1 MSNTNSRIDD
11 FLLGI
16 AEATNAMISEKLDKG
31 INLAIEL
38 LGKHLGVNA
47 SCVYVNEED
56 EQGRT
61 LSSIKY
67 FWSSHRDESRTLR
80 NQNVPLQMLG
90 DLYTYL
96 SRGESYDILYSN
108 SSAALQEHMKADGTK
123 SIILFPI
130 MVEGRFWGSVALV
143 EFVTERL
150 WTDSEKSLLQSL
162 ANSIGS
168 AVRRNLLEEN
178 LEKLVAQRTE
188 ALERS
193 KRRFQ
198 LAVDGSQDGIWE
210 WNPRTKENY
219 WSPRMYEQ
227 LGYEPGDMP
236 QIGEEFFE
244 MIHKDERAV
253 AKSKFFEHLEKRT
266 PYEAEFRLKTKS
278 GKYRWF
284 KSTGQAQW
292 NEKGEAVLMVG
303 SHEDIHE
310 KKVSEKLL
318 LKSEERFRAVI
329 QHDPNATFLV
339 NSHGIIELHSDRTV
353 AVFGY
358 SHKELAKMT
367 IHQLLPGALD
377 EKHRAHFDNYMKA
390 PDARIMGQ
398 GMDLKGRRK
407 NGELFWVEVGLS
419 PLKIRGEQFVMAV
432 ATDISKR
439 REAESA
445 LKESHRRINNLINN
459 LPGISYRCLNDA
471 NWSMEYISAACLEIT
486 GYECSDF
493 YGSPSRIS
501 FGELIHKDD
510 QQDMWDQVQQALEDQ
525 RSYRVIYRII
535 DRRGREKWLWEQGN
549 GVLDE
554 AGEVE
559 ALEGCIFDIT
569 PVVRNQERVNGAIY
583 HAEDNERRRI
593 AGEIHDGLQQTLS
606 VSALN
611 LQYLDSEIDKLSVE
625 CQERY
630 TKSRDYLEK
639 GIRESRQIAH
649 RLMPKAIHDVGLK
662 KALEDLV
669 NEMRSIS
676 DINCSYYCNLKKRLD
691 QKVEV
696 GLFRTTQE
704 ALNNILKYARA
715 QKVSVQLIGFQEEIQ
730 LLIEDNGIGF
740 DKNKLDLY
748 KTGFGLT
755 GMKNRINSLSGN
767 LLIDSKPGHGTSII
781 ARLPIHN

>member
-1 MSNTNSRIDD
+1 MSQTRMHIDD

-38 LGKHLGVNA
+38 LGKHLGVGA

-56 EQGRT
+56 EAGKV
-61 LSSIKY
+61 LSSIRY
-67 FWSSHRDESRTLR
+67 FWARKRDESRTMR

-90 DLYTYL
+90 DLFTCL
-96 SRGESYDILYSN
+96 NGGSSYEILYSN
-108 SSAALQEHMKADGTK
+108 SQASLQEHMRADGTK
-123 SIILFPI
+123 SIILFPV
-130 MVEGRFWGSVALV
+130 MVEEKFWGAVALV
-143 EFVTERL
+143 EFEEERL
-150 WTDSEKSLLQSL
+150 WTQSEKSLLQSL

-178 LEKLVAQRTE
+178 LEKLVAERTE

-193 KRRFQ
+193 KTRFQ
-198 LAVDGSQDGIWE
+198 LAVEGSQDGIWE
-210 WNPRTKENY
+210 WNPITHENY

-227 LGYEPGDMP
+227 LGYESGDMP
-236 QIGEEFFE
+236 HIGEEFFE
-244 MIHKDERAV
+244 MIHPDERPH
-253 AKSKFFEHLEKRT
+253 AKAMFLNHLKNRT
-266 PYEAEFRLKTKS
+266 AYEVEFRLRTKS

-284 KSTGQAQW
+284 KSTGQARW
-292 NEKGEAVLMVG
+292 NDKGEAVLMVG

-310 KKVSEKLL
+310 KKISEKLL
-318 LKSEERFRAVI
+318 RKSEERFRTVI
-329 QHDPNATFLV
+329 EHDPNATLLV
-339 NSHGIIELHSDRTV
+339 NGNGGIELHSDRAV
-353 AVFGY
+353 EVFGY
-358 SHKELAKMT
+358 DHEELSGMS
-367 IHQLLPGALD
+367 IHQLLPEALD
-377 EKHRAHFDNYMKA
+377 KKHRTHFENYMKA
-390 PDARIMGQ
+390 PDARMMGQ
-398 GMDLKGRRK
+398 GMNLKGRRK

-419 PLKIRGEQFVMAV
+419 PLKISGEQFVMAV

-439 REAESA
+439 REAEDA
-445 LKESHRRINNLINN
+445 LKESHRRMNALINN

-486 GYECSDF
+486 GYDCSDF
-493 YGSPSRIS
+493 YGNPGNIS

-510 QQDMWDQVQQALEDQ
+510 QEDMWDQVQQAIREK

-549 GVLDE
+549 GVFDD
-554 AGEVE
+554 ADDVQ

-569 PVVRNQERVNGAIY
+569 PVVRNQERAKGAIY
-583 HAEDNERRRI
+583 TAEDNERRRI

-611 LQYLDSEIDKLSVE
+611 LQYLDSEIGKFSSE
-625 CQERY
+625 CKVRY
-630 TKSRDYLEK
+630 FKSRDYLEK

-649 RLMPKAIHDVGLK
+649 RLMPKAIHDVGLN

-669 NEMRSIS
+669 NETRSLS
-676 DINCSYYCNLKKRLD
+676 EINCSYYCNLTRRLD
-691 QKVEV
+691 EKTEV
-696 GLFRTTQE
+696 GLFRMTQE
-704 ALNNILKYARA
+704 ALNNILKYAKA
-715 QKVSVQLIGFQEEIQ
+715 KKVSVQLIGFENEIQ
-730 LLIEDNGIGF
+730 LLIEDDGIGF

-767 LLIDSKPGHGTSII
+767 LLIDSKPGHGTSIV
-781 ARLPIHN
+781 ARIPVND

>member
-1 MSNTNSRIDD
+1 MSKTQVHIDD

-16 AEATNAMISEKLDKG
+16 AEAINAMISEKLDKG

-38 LGKHLGVNA
+38 LGNHLGVNA

-56 EQGRT
+56 ESGRT
-61 LSSIKY
+61 LSSIRY
-67 FWSSHRDESRTLR
+67 YWSSHHDAERTAR
-80 NQNVPLQMLG
+80 NQQVPLQMLG
-90 DLYTYL
+90 DLYTNL
-96 SRGESYDILYSN
+96 SQGKPYEVLFSQ
-108 SSAALQEHMKADGTK
+108 SAAHLQTHMKADGTK
-123 SIILFPI
+123 SIVLFPI
-130 MVEGRFWGSVALV
+130 MVEGKFWGAVALV
-143 EFVTERL
+143 EFVEERL

-178 LEKLVAQRTE
+178 LEKLVADRTE

-198 LAVDGSQDGIWE
+198 LAVEGSQDGIWE
-210 WNPRTKENY
+210 WNPITRENY

-227 LGYEPGDMP
+227 LGYDPGDMP
-236 QIGEEFFE
+236 HIGEEFFE
-244 MIHKDERAV
+244 MIHESEREIARNC
-253 AKSKFFEHLEKRT
+253 FFSHLENGT
-266 PYEAEFRLKTKS
+266 PYEMEFRLRTKS
-278 GKYRWF
+278 GGYRWF

-292 NEKGEAVLMVG
+292 NAQGQAVLMVG

-310 KKVSEKLL
+310 KKISEKLL
-318 LKSEERFRAVI
+318 RKSEERFRAVI

-339 NSHGIIELHSDRTV
+339 NQEGSIELHSDRTV
-353 AVFGY
+353 EVFGY
-358 SHKELAKMT
+358 THKELADMK
-367 IHQLLPGALD
+367 IHDLLPDGLNG
-377 EKHRAHFDNYMKA
+377 KHLAHFDHYMKA
-390 PDARIMGQ
+390 PDARIMGLGRNLQ
-398 GMDLKGRRK
+398 GQRK
-407 NGELFWVEVGLS
+407 SGELFWVEVGLS

-439 REAESA
+439 REAEDA
-445 LKESHRRINNLINN
+445 LQESHRRMNALINN
-459 LPGISYRCLNDA
+459 LPGISYRCLNDSH
-471 NWSMEYISAACLEIT
+471 WSMEYISAACHEIT
-486 GYECSDF
+486 GYECQDF
-493 YGSPSRIS
+493 YGVPSAIS

-510 QQDMWDQVQQALEDQ
+510 RQDMWDQVQQALTEK

-549 GVLDE
+549 GVFGD
-554 AGEVE
+554 ANEVE

-569 PVVRNQERVNGAIY
+569 PVVRNQERVNSAIY
-583 HAEDNERRRI
+583 NAEDSERRRI

-611 LQYLDSEIDKLSVE
+611 LQYLDTEIDKLSAE

-630 TKSRDYLEK
+630 AKSRDYLEK

-649 RLMPKAIHDVGLK
+649 RLMPKAIHDVGLN

-669 NEMRSIS
+669 NEMNSIS
-676 DINCSYYCNLKKRLD
+676 KVNCSYYCNLKNRLD
-691 QKVEV
+691 EKVEV

-704 ALNNILKYARA
+704 ALNNILKYAQA
-715 QKVSVQLIGFQEEIQ
+715 TKVSVQLIGFASEIQ

-767 LLIDSKPGHGTSII
+767 LLIDSKPGHGTSIVALI
-781 ARLPIHN
+781 PVGT

>member
-1 MSNTNSRIDD
+1 MSNNNSHIDD

-56 EQGRT
+56 EQGQVF
-61 LSSIKY
+61 SSIKY
-67 FWSSHRDESRTLR
+67 FWSGLPDESRALR

-96 SRGESYDILYSN
+96 NRGESYATLYSE
-108 SSAALQEHMKADGTK
+108 SSAGLEEHMRADGTK
-123 SIILFPI
+123 SIVLFPI
-130 MVEGRFWGSVALV
+130 MVEGRFWGAVALV
-143 EFVTERL
+143 DFVIERL
-150 WTDSEKSLLQSL
+150 WTDSEKALLQSL

-188 ALERS
+188 DLERS
-193 KRRFQ
+193 KIRFQ
-198 LAVDGSQDGIWE
+198 LAVEGSQDGIWE
-210 WNPRTKENY
+210 WNPKTGKNY
-219 WSPRMYEQ
+219 WSPRLYEQ

-236 QIGEEFFE
+236 HVGEEFFE
-244 MIHKDERAV
+244 MIHKDERAETR
-253 AKSKFFEHLEKRT
+253 KKFFDHLEKRT
-266 PYEAEFRLKTKS
+266 PYEAEFRLRTKS
-278 GKYRWF
+278 GRYRWF

-292 NEKGEAVLMVG
+292 NEQGEAVLMVG
-303 SHEDIHE
+303 SHEDVHE
-310 KKVSEKLL
+310 KRVSEKLL

-329 QHDPNATFLV
+329 KHGPNATFLV
-339 NSHGIIELHSDRTV
+339 NSHGIIELYSDRTV

-358 SHKELAKMT
+358 SHQELRKMT

-377 EKHRAHFDNYMKA
+377 EKHWARFDKYMKA
-390 PDARIMGQ
+390 PDGRIMGQ
-398 GMDLKGRRK
+398 GMNLKGRRK
-407 NGELFWVEVGLS
+407 NGDLFWVEVGLS

-445 LKESHRRINNLINN
+445 LKESHRRIRNLINN

-486 GYECSDF
+486 GYECNDF
-493 YGSPSRIS
+493 YGNPSRIN

-510 QQDMWDQVQQALEDQ
+510 RQDMWDQVQLALEEQ

-554 AGEVE
+554 PGEVDV
-559 ALEGCIFDIT
+559 LEGCIFDIT

-583 HAEDNERRRI
+583 QAEDNERRRI

-611 LQYLDSEIDKLSVE
+611 LQYIDNEIDKLSVE
-625 CQERY
+625 CQKRY
-630 TKSRDYLEK
+630 RKSRDYLEK

-669 NEMRSIS
+669 NEMRIVS
-676 DINCSYYCNLKKRLD
+676 DINCSYYCNLEKRLD

-696 GLFRTTQE
+696 GLFRTSQE

-715 QKVSVQLIGFQEEIQ
+715 ENVSVQLIGFQDEIQ
-730 LLIEDNGIGF
+730 LLIEDDGIGF

-748 KTGFGLT
+748 MTGFGLT

-767 LLIDSKPGHGTSII
+767 LLIDTKPGHGTSII
-781 ARLPIHN
+781 ARLPIQH

>member
-1 MSNTNSRIDD
+1 MTDSQIRIDD

-38 LGKHLGVNA
+38 LGKHLRVN
-47 SCVYVNEED
+47 SCCVYVNEED
-56 EQGRT
+56 DQGHV
-61 LSSIKY
+61 LSSLRY
-67 FWSSHRDESRTLR
+67 VWTQYYDESRRRR

-90 DLYTYL
+90 DLFAHL
-96 SRGESYDILYSN
+96 NRGESYEILYSD
-108 SSAALQEHMKADGTK
+108 SQEALQQRMSEDGTR
-123 SIILFPI
+123 SIILFPV
-130 MVEGRFWGSVALV
+130 MVENRFWGAVALV
-143 EFVTERL
+143 EFEEERL

-168 AVRRNLLEEN
+168 AVRRDLLEEN
-178 LEKLVAQRTE
+178 LEKLVTDRTE

-193 KRRFQ
+193 KKRFQ
-198 LAVDGSQDGIWE
+198 LAVEGSQDGIWE
-210 WNPRTKENY
+210 WNPVTRENY

-236 QIGEEFFE
+236 YIGEEFFE
-244 MIHKDERAV
+244 MIHPTDRAG
-253 AKSKFFEHLEKRT
+253 AKTSFFDHLTKRT
-266 PYEAEFRLKTKS
+266 PYEVEFRLKTKS
-278 GKYRWF
+278 GGYRWF

-292 NEKGEAVLMVG
+292 NESGEAVLMVG

-310 KKVSEKLL
+310 KKLSEKLL
-318 LKSEERFRAVI
+318 RKSEKRFRAVI
-329 QHDPNATFLV
+329 RHDPNATLLV
-339 NSHGIIELHSDRTV
+339 NKEGGIELHSDRTV
-353 AVFGY
+353 EVFGY
-358 SHKELAKMT
+358 SHKELTHMT
-367 IHQLLPGALD
+367 VHDLLPAMLD
-377 EKHRAHFDNYMKA
+377 EKHREHFRNYMKA
-390 PDARIMGQ
+390 PDTRMMGQ
-398 GMDLKGRRK
+398 GMNLKGQRK
-407 NGELFWVEVGLS
+407 NGEQFWVEVGLS
-419 PLKIRGEQFVMAV
+419 PLKIGKEPFVMAV

-439 REAESA
+439 REAEDA
-445 LKESHRRINNLINN
+445 LKESHRRMNALINN
-459 LPGISYRCLNDA
+459 LPGISYRCRNDEH
-471 NWSMEYISAACLEIT
+471 WSMEYISAACLEVT
-486 GYECSDF
+486 GYECKDF
-493 YGSPSRIS
+493 YGKPSRVS
-501 FGELIHKDD
+501 FGQLIHKDD
-510 QQDMWDQVQQALEDQ
+510 QQDMWDQVQQALTEK
-525 RSYRVIYRII
+525 RSYRVIYRIA

-549 GVLDE
+549 GVFDE
-554 AGEVE
+554 RDKVE

-583 HAEDNERRRI
+583 NAEDSERRRI

-611 LQYLDSEIDKLSVE
+611 LQYLDSEIDKLSAE

-630 TKSRDYLEK
+630 AKSRDYLER

-649 RLMPKAIHDVGLK
+649 RLMPKAIHDVGLN
-662 KALEDLV
+662 KALEELV

-676 DINCSYYCNLKKRLD
+676 QVNCSYYCNLKKRLD
-691 QKVEV
+691 EKLEI

-715 QKVSVQLIGFQEEIQ
+715 TKVAVQLIGFEEEIQ
-730 LLIEDNGIGF
+730 LLIEDDGIGF

-781 ARLPIHN
+781 ARIPVNT

>member
-1 MSNTNSRIDD
+1 
-11 FLLGI
+11 
-16 AEATNAMISEKLDKG
+16 MISEKLDKG

-56 EQGRT
+56 EAGQT
-61 LSSIKY
+61 LSSIRY
-67 FWSSHRDESRTLR
+67 YWSDHHSAERTAR
-80 NQNVPLQMLG
+80 NQQVPLQMLG
-90 DLYTYL
+90 DLYTNLNQGKPYEVL
-96 SRGESYDILYSN
+96 FSQ
-108 SSAALQEHMKADGTK
+108 SAAGLQAHMKADGTK
-123 SIILFPI
+123 SIVLFPI
-130 MVEGRFWGSVALV
+130 MVEAKFWGAVALV
-143 EFVTERL
+143 EFIEERL

-178 LEKLVAQRTE
+178 LEKLVTDRTE

-198 LAVDGSQDGIWE
+198 LAVEGSQDGIWE
-210 WNPRTKENY
+210 WNPVTKENY

-227 LGYEPGDMP
+227 LGYVPGDMP
-236 QIGEEFFE
+236 HIGEEFFE
-244 MIHKDERAV
+244 MVHPDEREMARDR
-253 AKSKFFEHLEKRT
+253 FFSHLKKGT
-266 PYEAEFRLKTKS
+266 PYEMEFRLRTKS
-278 GKYRWF
+278 GEYRWF

-292 NEKGEAVLMVG
+292 NARGQAVLMVG

-318 LKSEERFRAVI
+318 RKSEERFRAVI

-339 NSHGIIELHSDRTV
+339 NAAGNIELHSDRTIE
-353 AVFGY
+353 VFGY
-358 SHKELAKMT
+358 SHKELAGMK
-367 IHQLLPGALD
+367 IHDLIPGGK
-377 EKHRAHFDNYMKA
+377 EGKHKAHFNQYMKA

-398 GMDLKGRRK
+398 GRNLQGQRK

-439 REAESA
+439 REAEDA
-445 LKESHRRINNLINN
+445 LQESHRRMNALINN
-459 LPGISYRCLNDA
+459 LPGISYRCLNDTH
-471 NWSMEYISAACLEIT
+471 WSMEYISAACREIT
-486 GYECSDF
+486 GYECNDF
-493 YGSPSRIS
+493 YGIPSTIS

-510 QQDMWDQVQQALEDQ
+510 RQDMWDQVQQALTEK

-549 GVLDE
+549 GVFGD
-554 AGEVE
+554 ADEVE

-569 PVVRNQERVNGAIY
+569 PVVRNQERVNSAIY
-583 HAEDNERRRI
+583 NAEDSERRRI

-611 LQYLDSEIDKLSVE
+611 LQYLDTEIDKLSEE
-625 CQERY
+625 CRQRY
-630 TKSRDYLEK
+630 AKSRDYLEK

-649 RLMPKAIHDVGLK
+649 RLMPKAIHDVGLN

-669 NEMRSIS
+669 NEMRSLS
-676 DINCSYYCNLKKRLD
+676 DINCNYYCNLKKRLAE
-691 QKVEV
+691 KVEV

-704 ALNNILKYARA
+704 ALNNILKYAKA
-715 QKVSVQLIGFQEEIQ
+715 TKVSVQLIGFANEIQ

-767 LLIDSKPGHGTSII
+767 LLIDSKPGHGTSIV
-781 ARLPIHN
+781 ARIPLGA

>member
-1 MSNTNSRIDD
+1 MSDTQIHNAD

-31 INLAIEL
+31 IDLAIEM
-38 LGKHLGVNA
+38 LGRHLKVN
-47 SCVYVNEED
+47 SCCVYVNEED
-56 EQGRT
+56 EQGQV
-61 LSSIKY
+61 LSSLRY
-67 FWSSHRDESRTLR
+67 VWTQYHDESRRRR
-80 NQNVPLQMLG
+80 NQNIPLHMLG
-90 DLYTYL
+90 DLFEHL
-96 SRGESYDILYSN
+96 SRGSSYEIRYSN
-108 SSAALQEHMKADGTK
+108 SKAALQQRMSEDGTK

-130 MVEGRFWGSVALV
+130 MVENRFWGAVALV
-143 EFVTERL
+143 EFEEERL
-150 WTDSEKSLLQSL
+150 WGDSEKSLLQSL

-178 LEKLVAQRTE
+178 LEKLVADRTE

-198 LAVDGSQDGIWE
+198 LAVEGSQDGIWE
-210 WNPRTKENY
+210 WNPLTKENY
-219 WSPRMYEQ
+219 WSPRMYQQ

-236 QIGEEFFE
+236 YIGEEFFE
-244 MIHKDERAV
+244 MIHPDERAI
-253 AKSKFFEHLEKRT
+253 AKAGFFNHLEKRM
-266 PYEAEFRLKTKS
+266 PYEEEFRLRTKS
-278 GKYRWF
+278 GEYRWF

-292 NEKGEAVLMVG
+292 NETGQAVLMVG
-303 SHEDIHE
+303 SHEDIHD
-310 KKVSEKLL
+310 KKVSEALL
-318 LKSEERFRAVI
+318 RNSEERFRAVI

-339 NSHGIIELHSDRTV
+339 NKEGGIELHSDRTIEI
-353 AVFGY
+353 FGY
-358 SHKELAKMT
+358 SHDELTGMT
-367 IHQLLPGALD
+367 VHDLLPGALG
-377 EKHRAHFDNYMKA
+377 EKHREHFTNYMKA
-390 PDARIMGQ
+390 PDTRMMGQ
-398 GMDLKGRRK
+398 GMNLKGKRK

-419 PLKIRGEQFVMAV
+419 PLKIQGEQYVMAV
-432 ATDISKR
+432 ATDISNR
-439 REAESA
+439 REAEDA
-445 LKESHRRINNLINN
+445 LKESHRRMNALINN
-459 LPGISYRCLNDA
+459 LPGISYRCGNDE
-471 NWSMEYISAACLEIT
+471 NWTMEYISAACLEIT

-493 YGSPSRIS
+493 YGSPSKIS

-510 QQDMWDQVQQALEDQ
+510 RQDMWDQVQQALKEK
-525 RSYRVIYRII
+525 RSYRVIYRIT

-549 GVLDE
+549 GVFND
-554 AGEVE
+554 VDKVK

-583 HAEDNERRRI
+583 NAEDSERRRI

-611 LQYLDSEIDKLSVE
+611 LQYLDTEIDKLSAE
-625 CQERY
+625 CQQRY
-630 TKSRDYLEK
+630 AKSRDYLER

-649 RLMPKAIHDVGLK
+649 RLMPKAIHDVGLN

-676 DINCSYYCNLKKRLD
+676 HITCSYYCNLKNRLD
-691 QKVEV
+691 EKVEV

-704 ALNNILKYARA
+704 ALNNILKYAKA
-715 QKVSVQLIGFQEEIQ
+715 KKVAVQLIGFDDEIQ
-730 LLIEDNGIGF
+730 LLIEDDGIGF

-781 ARLPIHN
+781 ARIPVNN